1 MATKSWR
8 GGCFLQEHAFFG
20 DAAGVSPEA
29 RSDTVCDD
37 TQTSPDMTTARD
49 ARQHDSLPIVA
60 AGTLR
65 NAAANCRE
73 CPLGERATQT
83 VWGKVRANHA

>member
-1 MATKSWR
+1 EFTGAYRQLQQNEQTPNESGLYQTNQQLSTRCAQKGCTCGDVWIPHQLRDGVAT
-8 GGCFLQEHAFFG
+8 
-20 DAAGVSPEA
+20 
-29 RSDTVCDD
+29 
-37 TQTSPDMTTARD
+37 
-49 ARQHDSLPIVA
+49 
-60 AGTLR
+60 GTLR